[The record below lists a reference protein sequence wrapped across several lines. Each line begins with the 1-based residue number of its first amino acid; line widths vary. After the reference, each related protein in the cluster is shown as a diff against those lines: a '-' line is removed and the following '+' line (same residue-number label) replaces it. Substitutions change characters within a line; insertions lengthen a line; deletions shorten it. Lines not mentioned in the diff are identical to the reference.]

1 MNIDP
6 VGFLPALQDIATGQ
20 APARTGPA
28 AGPMDFASWMAKE
41 IGSTNDKILQADQQL
56 QRLATGEA
64 DNLHQVMLGLEEAKA
79 SFQLMVQL
87 RNKLLEAYQDILRM
101 QV

>member
-1 MNIDP
+1 MNVEPI
-6 VGFLPALQDIATGQ
+6 GFIPPAQDIALTQSVAGTTG
-20 APARTGPA
+20 
-28 AGPMDFASWMAKE
+28 AGDFSGWLAKE
-41 IGSTNDKILQADQQL
+41 LGSVNDKIVNADTML

-64 DNLHQVMLGLEEAKA
+64 DNLHQVMVSLEEAKV
-79 SFQLMVQL
+79 SFQLMVQV

>member
-1 MNIDP
+1 MARP
-6 VGFLPALQDIATGQ
+6 RPMSSEPSLVVAFTPMASTGS
-20 APARTGPA
+20 PL
-28 AGPMDFASWMAKE
+28 DFASWMAQE
-41 IGSTNDKILQADQQL
+41 VSSTNDKILQADQQL

-64 DNLHQVMLGLEEAKA
+64 DNLHQVILSLEEAKA
-79 SFQLMVQL
+79 SFQLLVQV